1 MHNFA
6 KNPGTEKGRDTQF
19 PWPSVC
25 HRGTHTAKLTWGQM
39 GLLRFLTAVGD
50 VGIQGRRDKI
60 LLALLEEV
68 CQDIYQ
74 QTNTDKTSES

>member
-1 MHNFA
+1 MGALTQQNS
-6 KNPGTEKGRDTQF
+6 PGVRWD
-19 PWPSVC
+19 S
-25 HRGTHTAKLTWGQM
+25 
-39 GLLRFLTAVGD
+39 RFLTAVGD